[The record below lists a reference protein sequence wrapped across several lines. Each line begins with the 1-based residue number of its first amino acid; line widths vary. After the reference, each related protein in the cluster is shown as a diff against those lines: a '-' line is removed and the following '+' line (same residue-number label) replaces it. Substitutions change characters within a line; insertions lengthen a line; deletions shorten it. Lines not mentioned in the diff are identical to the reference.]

1 MSKLLKQRSTFIMG
15 MAKYFFTLHWAK
27 MYNAFD
33 RNLTTFY
40 KNTVASRDGVSINNY
55 QNCKCWVTSCGHMTR
70 TLTLAL
76 DTHTHHCTH
85 WQPHA
90 SPHTRSIFLGISWS
104 VSGSRRP
111 RDQGTNQG
119 GKTLVSFCCTTR
131 ERWQESAG
139 VMDGRGRGRRRFGW
153 FTKNE
158 RRKFRWAIRKETFSP
173 SITPGWAIR
182 SLIVSLGKT
191 IYEQQIRILRVLSVL
206 SYILTFSTSKL

>member
-139 VMDGRGRGRRRFGW
+139 VMNGRGRGRRRFGW

-182 SLIVSLGKT
+182 SLIVSLVKT